1 MRGVPDSTGLPEGV
15 IKDELVIVVSIV
27 SVEI

>member
-1 MRGVPDSTGLPEGV
+1 MRGVPDGTAVPEGD

-27 SVEI
+27 SVGL